1 MVVLLDGS
9 FATQIKKYVDEKE
22 MTNSPLWSSQYL
34 STDPNAVLNT
44 HCDYINAG
52 CQVISTN
59 TYQASVEGFQ
69 KHLGVDVESGLALIR
84 QAVTLA
90 KQAVVKCASSTNPPR
105 QQVMIA
111 GSVGPYGACLHDG
124 SEYRGE
130 YIEDVTAQQLRDW
143 HRPRIT
149 ALVAAGV
156 DLLAVET
163 IPAVQEAVIVLNL
176 LREEF
181 SDVKAW
187 VSFTCKDK
195 VHTSHGEPF
204 HEAVLQCCQTNRSQ
218 LVAVGVNCVAPAQVS
233 SLLTSV
239 QGLQVPFI
247 VYPNSGETWTPGV
260 GWTNKEACLPLVHYL
275 PEWVSLGAQ
284 YIGGCCQTDAEDI
297 RQCREFIDKHDIRSS
312 TSGL

>member
-9 FATQIKKYVDEKE
+9 FSSQIKKYVDEKE
-22 MTNSPLWSSQYL
+22 MTNSPLWTSQFL

-52 CQVISTN
+52 SQVISTN

-69 KHLGVDVESGLALIR
+69 KHLGVDVESGLGLIR

-90 KQAVVKCASSTNPPR
+90 KQAVFKCASSTNPPR

-111 GSVGPYGACLHDG
+111 GSVGPYGAYLHNG

-130 YIEDVTAQQLRDW
+130 YIEDVTAQQLREW
-143 HRPRIT
+143 HRPRIS

-163 IPAVQEAVIVLNL
+163 IPAVQEAVAVLTL

-195 VHTSHGEPF
+195 ANTSHGEPF
-204 HEAVLQCCQTNRSQ
+204 REAVMQCCQTNRSQ
-218 LVAVGVNCVAPAQVS
+218 LVAIGVNCLAPTQVS
-233 SLLTSV
+233 SLLASV
-239 QGLQVPFI
+239 QGLQVPFV
-247 VYPNSGETWTPGV
+247 VYPNSGETWIPGV
-260 GWTNKEACLPLVHYL
+260 GWTNKETCLPLVHYL

-297 RQCREFIDKHDIRSS
+297 RQCREFIDKHDMS
-312 TSGL
+312 TCGL